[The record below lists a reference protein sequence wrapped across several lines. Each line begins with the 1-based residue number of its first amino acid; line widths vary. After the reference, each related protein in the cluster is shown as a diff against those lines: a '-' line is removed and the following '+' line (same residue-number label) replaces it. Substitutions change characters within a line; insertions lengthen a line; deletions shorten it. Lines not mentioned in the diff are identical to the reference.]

1 MAISITFGMID
12 KDDVIVELKITMS
25 LKDWKAFYQELSTG
39 TPLSIQMRDALLAT
53 FNKIK

>member
-1 MAISITFGMID
+1 MID